1 MKIHEKI
8 TGKLMAGLLVLCLL
22 FSLIP
27 VAFAADGYIAVGDLP
42 SPDFA
47 GTPLRGKAPLEVQFT
62 DSSYKGAEPNPTYLW
77 NFGDGTTSSQ
87 AGSVKHTYTKE
98 GNYTVS
104 LTITNVHG
112 NRTETKTNYI
122 YVGGGV
128 VADFTADKT
137 TGPSPLAVKFTDKS
151 LGNPTKY
158 AWDFGDG
165 GTSSEKNPSHT
176 YTGTGT
182 YTVKLTVSNEF
193 GNDTKTSTS
202 FINVGTAP
210 YVFFTANGTI
220 NSKQVTFTTHGNV
233 ADSATYRW
241 DFGDGSTSAEKD
253 PIHTY
258 KSTGV
263 YNVTLAV
270 SNAYGTYNYTLKN
283 VSITDTLKADFSA
296 TNNMGSAP
304 LNVKFTDTS
313 IGSGN
318 TSSFLWNFGDG
329 TTSTERNP
337 SHTYNRTGQ
346 YTVALTVTNPCGAT
360 NSTLKSSYVS
370 VGNVPVAD
378 FIGTPTS
385 GLSPLNVQFTDQSRG
400 DNLTYSWDFGDG
412 TTSTEKSPKHTYTAE
427 GTYTVKLT
435 VKNAYGTNTATKDK
449 YITVGTAP
457 RADFQADVLSGIAPH
472 PVQFTDLSKGNPTSW
487 HWDFGDGATS
497 TEKNPRHTYAKS
509 GYYNVTLTIKNAYG
523 ESQLLREGNGVKV
536 WAEDKAVAAPP
547 VEDTTNKT
555 PDTPA
560 TTNESDEKDSSIP
573 GFGLI
578 FALAAIAGLVG
589 VGAYQRKKNNK

>member
-1 MKIHEKI
+1 MKNKQL
-8 TGKLMAGLLVLCLL
+8 GKVMTGLLVLALL
-22 FSLIP
+22 FSLMPISL
-27 VAFAADGYIAVGDLP
+27 ASDAGYIAVGALP
-42 SPDFA
+42 VPDFA
-47 GTPLRGKAPLEVQFT
+47 GQPLRGKAPLEVKFT
-62 DSSYKGAEPNPTYLW
+62 DNSYQGVRENIKYTW
-77 NFGDGTTSSQ
+77 NFGDGTTSNQ
-87 AGSVKHTYTKE
+87 IGNVTHTYTKE

-104 LTITNVHG
+104 LTISNSYG

-128 VADFTADKT
+128 IADFTADKT

-151 LGNPTKY
+151 SGNPTKY

-165 GTSSEKNPSHT
+165 STSTEKNPSHT
-176 YTGTGT
+176 YTSTGQ

-193 GNDTKTSTS
+193 GSDTKTSTS

-233 ADSATYRW
+233 AEGTYRW
-241 DFGDGSTSAEKD
+241 DFGDGTTSSEKD

-296 TNNMGSAP
+296 TNNQGSSP
-304 LNVKFTDTS
+304 LRVQFTDTS

-337 SHTYNRTGQ
+337 THTYNRTGQ

-360 NSTLKSSYVS
+360 NSTLKSNYVS

-378 FIGTPTS
+378 FVGTPTN
-385 GLSPLNVQFTDQSRG
+385 GLAPLDVQFTDRSQG
-400 DNLTYSWDFGDG
+400 TNLSYSWDFGDG
-412 TTSTEKSPKHTYTAE
+412 TTSTAKDPKHTYTAE
-427 GTYTVKLT
+427 GNYTVKLT
-435 VKNAYGTNTATKDK
+435 VSNVYGTNTATKDK
-449 YITVGTAP
+449 YIVVGLAP

-487 HWDFGDGATS
+487 HWEFGDGSTS
-497 TEKNPRHTYAKS
+497 TEKNPKHTYQNS
-509 GYYNVTLTIKNAYG
+509 GYYDVTLTVKNAYG
-523 ESQLLREGNGVKV
+523 QSQLLRLDNGVKI
-536 WAEDKAVAAPP
+536 WTEDQVKQPEPAPP
-547 VEDTTNKT
+547 VVDN
-555 PDTPA
+555 TPA
-560 TTNESDEKDSSIP
+560 PAPQEDKPKSSIP
-573 GFGLI
+573 GFSFTLAI
-578 FALAAIAGLVG
+578 AAILALAGIG
-589 VGAYQRKKNNK
+589 VYSKKRK